1 MSTYYRKP
9 DQIIQPW
16 QFGHG
21 ETKATCL
28 WLAGLPKLQPTNI
41 VKGREQRIWKMPP
54 GPERAKVRSKTYEGI
69 ARAMAQQWSPDL
81 TRSTPKEE

>member
-1 MSTYYRKP
+1 MSSHYRKP

-28 WLAGLPKLQPTNI
+28 WLKGLPPLMPTDI
-41 VKGREQRIWKMPP
+41 VEGREQRVWKMPP
-54 GPERAKVRSKTYEGI
+54 SPDRAKLRARTYAGI
-69 ARAMAQQWSPDL
+69 ARAMAEQWAGDA
-81 TRSTPKEE
+81 T